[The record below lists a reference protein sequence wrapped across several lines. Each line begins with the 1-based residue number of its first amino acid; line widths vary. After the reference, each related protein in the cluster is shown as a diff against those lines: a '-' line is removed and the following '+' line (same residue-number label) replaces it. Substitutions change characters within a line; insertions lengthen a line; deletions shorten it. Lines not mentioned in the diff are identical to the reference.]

1 METPPERNRDPQPER
16 PWRQGLLRIYID
28 GASRG
33 NPGPSGI
40 GVVMESEDGGL
51 IREDYLYIGKAT
63 NNVAEYRA
71 LLFALE
77 KARELG
83 YNRVQIYTDSEL
95 LVKQLNGQYRVKSP
109 RIRTLFKRVL
119 ELGQTIN
126 GLWIQ
131 HMERERNKRADFLAN
146 RAIDEALKG

>member
-1 METPPERNRDPQPER
+1 
-16 PWRQGLLRIYID
+16 
-28 GASRG
+28 
-33 NPGPSGI
+33 
-40 GVVMESEDGGL
+40 MESEDGGL

-131 HMERERNKRADFLAN
+131 HMERERNERADFLAN